1 MRVYCIKQGGIIAG
15 KRSDGAI
22 VVEYLKKYPTSPS
35 RTIARLLC
43 SEYPKIF
50 TDLERARNT
59 VRYYRGSNGAENR
72 SKAIE
77 TFPQISIPEPVP
89 ELFRIIELG
98 DCLSMMVSADWH
110 IPYHDEDALE
120 SFMERT
126 TIVKPK
132 TILLLGD
139 IFDFYQCSKFERDP
153 RARDLKEEIESGVAA
168 LKELRRLNPKARIIF
183 KYGNHDERYDLD
195 LARKAPEFFKL
206 PDVRLD
212 AILNQRMSDEKIEI
226 VKDKCILHIH
236 GLTFLH
242 GHEYIAGPFGGG
254 VNPARGLFNR
264 AKASAMAAHNHQTS
278 EHTEP
283 TITGEIIVDWSIGC
297 LCGLHPQYAP
307 LNKWNHGWAEIEK
320 DGDMFRVYNRKLI
333 NYRMV

>member
-1 MRVYCIKQGGIIAG
+1 MAG
-15 KRSDGAI
+15 TRSEGEI
-22 VVEYLKKYPTSPS
+22 VVEYLKTYPSSPS
-35 RTIARLLC
+35 RTIARVLC
-43 SEYPKIF
+43 ANYPEIF
-50 TDLERARNT
+50 NDLEKTRGR
-59 VRYYRGSNGAENR
+59 VRYYRGANGSSSRRDAF
-72 SKAIE
+72 E
-77 TFPQISIPEPVP
+77 TFPRIILPEPVE
-89 ELFRIIELG
+89 ELFKIIDISG
-98 DCLSMMVSADWH
+98 CLPMMVSADWH

-120 SFMERT
+120 YFMERT

-132 TILLLGD
+132 TILLDGD

-153 RARDLKEEIESGVAA
+153 RARGLEYEINCGCAA
-168 LKELRRLNPKARIIF
+168 LKELRRLNPDARIIL

-195 LARKAPEFFKL
+195 LARKAPEYFKIADIRLDSLLKSKL
-206 PDVRLD
+206 PDE
-212 AILNQRMSDEKIEI
+212 NIEI
-226 VKDKCILHIH
+226 VKDKCILHFH
-236 GLTFLH
+236 GLTIIH

-264 AKASAMAAHNHQTS
+264 AKSSAMAAHNHQTS

-283 TITGEIIVDWSIGC
+283 TITGEIITDWSIGC

-307 LNKWNHGWAEIEK
+307 LNKWNHGWAEIEP